1 MNLYEKKM
9 YEDFCTQILNRKNK
23 NFNGYCTECGKNTTF
38 EKSDWF
44 KERESNI
51 ANYMTS
57 LRTSKRHDPNVVFS
71 TGEVIID
78 TFDDMFIKGAKLYI
92 EEYECCIDRSH
103 KRYSIYQKIGNDV
116 IKIGQYP
123 SALSEDGQEYLKKL
137 KSICSNKESKEIS
150 KYINKALVMESFG
163 YGIASLLYI
172 RRAFEKLI
180 IISEGKEHEND
191 GTTMKDRI
199 KNNKYLPDLIK
210 KNSRIYNIIS
220 EGIHNQSEEEC
231 MKLFK
236 IIKVG
241 VMILITRVYS
251 YVEEEKELDKLKSLI
266 SSK

>member
-1 MNLYEKKM
+1 MKKLKAI
-9 YEDFCTQILNRKNK
+9 CSNK
-23 NFNGYCTECGKNTTF
+23 E
-38 EKSDWF
+38 S
-44 KERESNI
+44 KEI
-51 ANYMTS
+51 
-57 LRTSKRHDPNVVFS
+57 SK
-71 TGEVIID
+71 
-78 TFDDMFIKGAKLYI
+78 FIKGAKLYI

-137 KSICSNKESKEIS
+137 KAICSNKESKEIS

-210 KNSRIYNIIS
+210 ENSRIYNIIS

-231 MKLFK
+231 MELFK

-241 VMILITRVYS
+241 IMILITRVYS
-251 YVEEEKELDKLKSLI
+251 YVEEEKELEKLKNLI

>member
-1 MNLYEKKM
+1 M
-9 YEDFCTQILNRKNK
+9 
-23 NFNGYCTECGKNTTF
+23 
-38 EKSDWF
+38 
-44 KERESNI
+44 
-51 ANYMTS
+51 
-57 LRTSKRHDPNVVFS
+57 
-71 TGEVIID
+71 
-78 TFDDMFIKGAKLYI
+78 
-92 EEYECCIDRSH
+92 
-103 KRYSIYQKIGNDV
+103 
-116 IKIGQYP
+116 
-123 SALSEDGQEYLKKL
+123 KKL

-210 KNSRIYNIIS
+210 ENSRIYNIIS